1 MISMNETVFENVR
14 ALCRAAKEAQVAFAG
29 LSGGEKSRLIEA
41 AADAIEAAA
50 DKIEEANAAD
60 MTAAGLSG
68 YPKPMLDRLLFDKP
82 RIRKAADAMRQVASF
97 PDPCGGGER
106 IVRPNGLVITKVRV
120 PMGVVGIIY
129 EARPNVTAD
138 AAAIA
143 MKSGNAAVLRGG
155 REALN
160 TNIATAEAIKSALG
174 RYEGL
179 VQLVA
184 DTTRDGANAMMRL
197 RGYIDVLIPRG
208 GVGLIRSV
216 VENSTV
222 PVIETGA
229 GNCHIYI
236 DKSADL
242 EKSLAVAVNAK
253 CSRPAVCNAVETML
267 VHKSRLRDFL
277 PEFYRR
283 TRDAGVEFRCDPR
296 ALAVLSENGLTDK
309 VIEAAEEDYQ
319 TEYDDLIIAVK
330 TVEDVG
336 EAIEHIEKYSTRH
349 SDGIMTESL
358 SSAER
363 FQREVDSACVYVNVS
378 TRFTDGGEFGLGAE
392 MGISTQKLHVR
403 GPMGAEAMTTTKYI
417 VCGDGQ
423 IR

>member
-1 MISMNETVFENVR
+1 MQR
-14 ALCRAAKEAQVAFAG
+14 AQTAFAG
-29 LSGGEKSRLIEA
+29 FPAGKNRLIEA

-82 RIRKAADAMRQVASF
+82 RIRKAADAMREVASF

-208 GVGLIRSV
+208 GAGLINV

-222 PVIETGA
+222 PALRPAPATAISIST
-229 GNCHIYI
+229 NPPTSKI
-236 DKSADL
+236 L
-242 EKSLAVAVNAK
+242 VAVNANAPARRLQR
-253 CSRPAVCNAVETML
+253 SRDYADPQKPPPLPAGI
-267 VHKSRLRDFL
+267 L
-277 PEFYRR
+277 PTHE
-283 TRDAGVEFRCDPR
+283 G
-296 ALAVLSENGLTDK
+296 
-309 VIEAAEEDYQ
+309 
-319 TEYDDLIIAVK
+319 
-330 TVEDVG
+330 
-336 EAIEHIEKYSTRH
+336 
-349 SDGIMTESL
+349 
-358 SSAER
+358 
-363 FQREVDSACVYVNVS
+363 
-378 TRFTDGGEFGLGAE
+378 
-392 MGISTQKLHVR
+392 R
-403 GPMGAEAMTTTKYI
+403 G
-417 VCGDGQ
+417 
-423 IR
+423 R